1 MKRFNKI
8 GTLILDLIL
17 ERSKKDRWTGYS
29 RQNNPKKTLTFLALH
44 IFEIKFPKL
53 PKFFTC
59 RQEKFKIIN
68 STVTL
73 LILPPYGPML
83 KWVMLGDRIGF

>member
-1 MKRFNKI
+1 MMKRFNKI

-44 IFEIKFPKL
+44 IFEIKI
-53 PKFFTC
+53 PKF
-59 RQEKFKIIN
+59 QKKFSFADKKKLK
-68 STVTL
+68 L
-73 LILPPYGPML
+73 LI
-83 KWVMLGDRIGF
+83 RQSRF